1 MQSKYRYLTS
11 FLLSA
16 TLASPLAVAQ
26 QDERRGDDQRQEQ
39 NQNNRDNQNQQ
50 RVYDR
55 SHHDYH
61 QWNDSEDHAYRQY
74 LTENHKEYRDFQSA
88 SGRQQS
94 QYWKWR
100 HAHGDHDDQSDHDR
114 H

>member
-1 MQSKYRYLTS
+1 MQSEYRYLTS
-11 FLLSA
+11 FLLAA
-16 TLASPLAVAQ
+16 TLASPLAIAQ

-39 NQNNRDNQNQQ
+39 NQNNRDNQNQR

-55 SHHDYH
+55 AHHDYH

-74 LTENHKEYRDFQSA
+74 LTENRKDYRDFQRA
-88 SGRQQS
+88 NGRQQS